1 MERLLKKLKDI
12 SLNEVIKVEESDFQ
26 FFALKNLF
34 ENLNPP
40 VINKF
45 PLNKGKLKGDFY
57 LSLII
62 ANSLIC
68 YQLSS
73 NWEKYWEEFSNY
85 FSKNI
90 ISNKNEVISKLWDFV
105 KHSKWNKRFIET
117 KIKRLEKLKPFLN
130 EFIWNEE
137 FFYENM
143 EKLCEKL
150 AKTMNQ
156 KITDKTIVFAVKM
169 FSYGARNYFNKFT
182 KFPFSIS
189 IPIDSRLTKIY
200 KIYNEDKNLKIDD
213 FYDILARK
221 LNIPPLHLDAVLW
234 VNFDKLKLKNLKNIY
249 NANIHL

>member
-73 NWEKYWEEFSNY
+73 N
-85 FSKNI
+85 
-90 ISNKNEVISKLWDFV
+90 
-105 KHSKWNKRFIET
+105 
-117 KIKRLEKLKPFLN
+117 
-130 EFIWNEE
+130 
-137 FFYENM
+137 
-143 EKLCEKL
+143 
-150 AKTMNQ
+150 
-156 KITDKTIVFAVKM
+156 
-169 FSYGARNYFNKFT
+169 
-182 KFPFSIS
+182 
-189 IPIDSRLTKIY
+189 
-200 KIYNEDKNLKIDD
+200 
-213 FYDILARK
+213 
-221 LNIPPLHLDAVLW
+221 
-234 VNFDKLKLKNLKNIY
+234 
-249 NANIHL
+249 